1 MLIGIFTIVGL
12 LVGLG
17 LGLYAGLAVG
27 RKEARL
33 LKENYSEINRNHE
46 AMQQQSQA
54 VLQQNQA
61 AIQQS
66 QAAMQQTQA
75 VLQQSQVAMQQSQEA
90 MKQNQTTMQ
99 KEFEALASKVLEEK
113 AALMQRG
120 NSDQQER
127 SQKEIELLLKPL
139 RESIAALDKSVHDNR
154 ERSAEQTA
162 SIDTAIRNLIEKTT
176 AIGNDAVKLAN
187 ALTNKSKVQ
196 GDWGEMILERM
207 LEESGLIKNEEYFIQ
222 EQVKDTDGKNMRPDV
237 LIKLPG
243 DHTLVID
250 AKVSLTDYVNA
261 VNAESDEEKEAA
273 MKKHMTSV
281 NKHID
286 ELIAK
291 DYVGLVK
298 SSIGYVV
305 MFMPNEGAY
314 VAMVQRKPEIISE
327 AYKKRVLVIGPS
339 NLMMTLQLAYNLW
352 QTERQGRNVEKIVKN
367 GNQLYDK
374 FVIFLES
381 YNKVGAK
388 LNSAMKEYDST
399 MTTLTGKGGLASKI
413 ESLRKLGLT
422 PKKSLPDEIVDLIED
437 VSESDNETNTENEQ

>member
-1 MLIGIFTIVGL
+1 MGL

-273 MKKHMTSV
+273 MKKHMPSV
-281 NKHID
+281 I
-286 ELIAK
+286 
-291 DYVGLVK
+291 
-298 SSIGYVV
+298 
-305 MFMPNEGAY
+305 
-314 VAMVQRKPEIISE
+314 
-327 AYKKRVLVIGPS
+327 
-339 NLMMTLQLAYNLW
+339 
-352 QTERQGRNVEKIVKN
+352 
-367 GNQLYDK
+367 
-374 FVIFLES
+374 
-381 YNKVGAK
+381 
-388 LNSAMKEYDST
+388 
-399 MTTLTGKGGLASKI
+399 
-413 ESLRKLGLT
+413 
-422 PKKSLPDEIVDLIED
+422 
-437 VSESDNETNTENEQ
+437 